1 MPPTTSRPDD
11 ESSKREAPGSP
22 VHPGI
27 STPSRRSLRA
37 AVAATPPAAGDGAA
51 APAARAGDGATA
63 PATVASGAAARA
75 RDGAK
80 ASASAGSAAAARAG
94 EGVTPSAVV
103 PDAPRRRRE
112 VRALMV
118 QDAPDDGVVSTR
130 KGRRA
135 SSDTISAPVGP
146 GDAAESAAQAPH
158 RPAGRRAGRLADET
172 GVVSTDGAAPAAAA
186 AAPPVQAAASTVAA
200 PRPHLQRGGRRAAES
215 FTDAIERPA
224 GGRRARVA
232 VPTTAEAA
240 TVAAA
245 APVVAR
251 EAGEIEIAI
260 EIVPAGGAG
269 AAEAAGAATT
279 AGAAAAVA
287 GADRVVAQPVP
298 AARAVSR
305 RTLRTTSFGA
315 EASEPGSS
323 APDSSDASAPDASA
337 AGPSR
342 PNSTGRRSRRGDIA
356 KGGLSAL
363 ALIFATGIAV
373 ATTMPASAWHA
384 ASDTSSV
391 AFLADVAPQA
401 PGQQLTT
408 SAEAAGS
415 SIARDG
421 FGVRDVAALKAAG
434 LHIAD
439 TFTNNPN
446 GAVQWP
452 FPVGVPISDGFGAR
466 ESPGGIG
473 STDHK
478 GVDFAPGQGT
488 AIQAVADGVVSL
500 VQSTDNGGLGVYV
513 IIDHVI
519 DGQKVSSVYG
529 HMLSGSIQLSEG
541 QVVKVAQTV
550 GRVGNTGTSTG
561 PHLHLEIR
569 LDGVTPV
576 DPFAWLQTHAV

>member
-1 MPPTTSRPDD
+1 M
-11 ESSKREAPGSP
+11 
-22 VHPGI
+22 
-27 STPSRRSLRA
+27 
-37 AVAATPPAAGDGAA
+37 
-51 APAARAGDGATA
+51 
-63 PATVASGAAARA
+63 
-75 RDGAK
+75 
-80 ASASAGSAAAARAG
+80 
-94 EGVTPSAVV
+94 V
-103 PDAPRRRRE
+103 P
-112 VRALMV
+112 
-118 QDAPDDGVVSTR
+118 DAPDDGVVSTR

-135 SSDTISAPVGP
+135 SSDTISAPVDP
-146 GDAAESAAQAPH
+146 VDAAESAAAEAPR

-172 GVVSTDGAAPAAAA
+172 GVAPADGAAPGAIAAAP

-200 PRPHLQRGGRRAAES
+200 PRPHVQRGGRRAAES

-251 EAGEIEIAI
+251 EAGAIEI
-260 EIVPAGGAG
+260 EIVPAG
-269 AAEAAGAATT
+269 AAGAATT
-279 AGAAAAVA
+279 AGASATVAGVDRAAA
-287 GADRVVAQPVP
+287 RPVP
-298 AARAVSR
+298 AERAVSR

-323 APDSSDASAPDASA
+323 APDSSGASAPDGSA
-337 AGPSR
+337 AGSAT
-342 PNSTGRRSRRGDIA
+342 PNTTGRRSRRGDIA

-434 LHIAD
+434 LHVAD